1 MKVAAI
7 QMCSGAEV
15 APNLATAG
23 RLLRDAAAAGAELA
37 VLPENFASMPRREA
51 DRLAVAEDDGA
62 GPIQD
67 FLSAAARDLG
77 IVVIGGTIGLRT
89 AADPRRVAA
98 ASLTYGPD
106 GRRLARYDKIHL
118 FDVDL
123 PGGAGT
129 YRESAGICPG
139 SAPGLVELPWGTER
153 VAAGVTV
160 CYDIR
165 FPELYRW
172 LTARGAQLMV
182 VSAAFTAPTGE
193 AHWEVLLRARAVE
206 NLCAVVAAAQTGV
219 HANGRRT
226 WGHSM
231 VIDAWGRVLACLP
244 EGEGHALADVDLARQ
259 AQVRTEFPAL
269 THRVLGLDGG

>member
-7 QMCSGAEV
+7 QMNSRAEV
-15 APNLATAG
+15 APNLETAA
-23 RLLRDAAAAGAELA
+23 RLLRAAAAEGAELA

-51 DRLAVAEDDGA
+51 DRLAVAEEDGS

-67 FLSAAARDLG
+67 FLSATARDLG
-77 IVVIGGTIGLRT
+77 IALIGGTIGLRT
-89 AADPRRVAA
+89 PADPRRVAA

-123 PGGAGT
+123 PGGAGS

-139 SAPGLVELPWGTER
+139 SAPGLVE
-153 VAAGVTV
+153 VAGIGPVGVTV
-160 CYDIR
+160 CYDVR

-172 LTARGAQLMV
+172 LGERGAQLLV

-193 AHWEVLLRARAVE
+193 AHWEVLLRSRAIE
-206 NLCAVVAAAQTGV
+206 NLCAVVAAAQTGE

-244 EGEGHALADVDLARQ
+244 EGEGHAIAEVDFARQ
-259 AQVRTEFPAL
+259 AQIRQEFPAL
-269 THRVLGLDGG
+269 THRVAGFDGEQR